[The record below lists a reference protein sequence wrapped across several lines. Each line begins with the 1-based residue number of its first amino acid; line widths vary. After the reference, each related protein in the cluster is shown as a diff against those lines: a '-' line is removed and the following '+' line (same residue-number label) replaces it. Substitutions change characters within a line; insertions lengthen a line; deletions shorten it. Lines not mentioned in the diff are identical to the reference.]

1 MVGLSPHGGAVVD
14 FYDDTGEEVSAP
26 DMESSAPPP
35 PVEAEEVGVGPT
47 AI

>member
-1 MVGLSPHGGAVVD
+1 MVKAVVD
-14 FYDDTGEEVSAP
+14 FCDNDTGEEVSAP